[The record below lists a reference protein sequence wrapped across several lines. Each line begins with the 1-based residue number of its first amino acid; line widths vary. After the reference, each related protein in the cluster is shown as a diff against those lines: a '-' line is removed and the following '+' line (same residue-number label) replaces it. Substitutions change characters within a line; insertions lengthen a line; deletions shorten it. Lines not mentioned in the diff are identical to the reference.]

1 MTLGATVD
9 AKKIRYDAEAVQAV
23 LKGVE
28 EIVSMKGKK
37 LVRLHLKKDKPSTAE
52 IHAAILGPFG
62 TLRAPALRKG
72 KTLIVGFNEET
83 YLKLFK

>member
-1 MTLGATVD
+1 M
-9 AKKIRYDAEAVQAV
+9 

-28 EIVSMKGKK
+28 KIVSMKGK
-37 LVRLHLKKDKPSTAE
+37 RLIELDLKKDKPSQEE

-83 YLKLFK
+83 YKSLFK

>member
-1 MTLGATVD
+1 VAVAEKVD
-9 AKKIRYDAEAVQAV
+9 AKKIRYDAAAVKAV

-28 EIVSMKGKK
+28 EIVSMRGKQ
-37 LVRLHLKKDKPSTAE
+37 LIRLHLRKDAVTEAQ

-62 TLRAPALRKG
+62 NLRAPALRKG

-83 YLKLFK
+83 YRKLFK

>member
-1 MTLGATVD
+1 MALGATED
-9 AKKIRYDAEAVQAV
+9 AKKKRYDAEAVKAV

-28 EIVSMKGKK
+28 IIVSMKGKK
-37 LVRLHLKKDKPSTAE
+37 LVRLNLKKDKPSQDE

-72 KTLIVGFNEET
+72 KTLIVGFNPET
-83 YLKLFK
+83 YKTLFK